1 MMTLQSLRFFVCQ
14 CFCSLFKVINDG
26 LQFGIPVF
34 YDDSSIEALP
44 FNNSTCSAYSKS
56 LWRSAFLEPVKKQ
69 TVTVSLTTITIV
81 TQIEHNVKVLL
92 KEYFKDSKNGLF
104 YFCVMRG
111 ALIIQFLNDKLKS
124 LTSSQRLFFLERHQV
139 MDVET
144 GSKYKITIRG
154 IRNLVWRLSIYFFKR
169 KPYHNETMVPV
180 SPIRLNS
187 SSMRF
192 SAARLISSERLKRA
206 NASS

>member
-1 MMTLQSLRFFVCQ
+1 MMTLQSLRFSVCQ

-69 TVTVSLTTITIV
+69 TITVSLTTITIV
-81 TQIEHNVKVLL
+81 TQIEQNVKVLL
-92 KEYFKDSKNGLF
+92 KENIKDGKNGLLHFGVMGRFPVF
-104 YFCVMRG
+104 YLLYYK
-111 ALIIQFLNDKLKS
+111 LISI
-124 LTSSQRLFFLERHQV
+124 TSSYGCFLFKGNRI
-139 MDVET
+139 T
-144 GSKYKITIRG
+144 NSKFCLKPEFTIGGNLNGITRSLVYKLCRE
-154 IRNLVWRLSIYFFKR
+154 V
-169 KPYHNETMVPV
+169 YHNDTIVPV
-180 SPIRLNS
+180 SPSLRHC

-192 SAARLISSERLKRA
+192 SAARLIASERLKRA